1 MCRPAVSYYQDI
13 YPYLIFRHHHLSS
26 AGTDS
31 SYKLAIKMA
40 ERQTSA
46 VEEVKVTSE
55 DVSEW
60 TENLGA
66 VILVQRARVRSL
78 TAKPLMAETEKRKL
92 ESLESLLKDAIIAQD
107 ARYKKLRASTAA
119 RSKINEAYWNLESV
133 KTRLREA
140 IIDQGAR
147 VRKLKV
153 KSEVE
158 EAERRQESLK
168 ADWKAATGGDWS
180 EVREEGPILLTTNR
194 VRGREVLPELRERL
208 KELVRE
214 KVIR

>member
-1 MCRPAVSYYQDI
+1 
-13 YPYLIFRHHHLSS
+13 
-26 AGTDS
+26 
-31 SYKLAIKMA
+31 MA

-46 VEEVKVTSE
+46 VEENQVTSE
-55 DVSEW
+55 DVSKW
-60 TENLGA
+60 TEDLGE

-107 ARYKKLRASTAA
+107 ANLKKLRATNADWSE
-119 RSKINEAYWNLESV
+119 INEAYEKLESL

-140 IIDQGAR
+140 IIEQGAR

-180 EVREEGPILLTTNR
+180 EVREEGPILLTTNK
-194 VRGREVLPELRERL
+194 VKGREVLPELGERL
-208 KELVRE
+208 KELSRE
-214 KVIR
+214 NVIR

>member
-1 MCRPAVSYYQDI
+1 M
-13 YPYLIFRHHHLSS
+13 S

-31 SYKLAIKMA
+31 RDKLAIKMA

-55 DVSEW
+55 DVSKW
-60 TENLGA
+60 TEDLGE

-92 ESLESLLKDAIIAQD
+92 ESLESLLKDAIIAQN
-107 ARYKKLRASTAA
+107 AHYKKLGADNAA
-119 RSKINEAYWNLESV
+119 RSEINEAYFKLESV

-180 EVREEGPILLTTNR
+180 EVREEGPILLTTNK
-194 VRGREVLPELRERL
+194 VKGREVLPELGERL
-208 KELVRE
+208 KELSRE
-214 KVIR
+214 NVIR

>member
-1 MCRPAVSYYQDI
+1 M
-13 YPYLIFRHHHLSS
+13 
-26 AGTDS
+26 TDS
-31 SYKLAIKMA
+31 SYKLDIKMA

-46 VEEVKVTSE
+46 EEEKKITSE
-55 DVSEW
+55 DVSKW
-60 TENLGA
+60 TEDLGEI
-66 VILVQRARVRSL
+66 ILVQRARVRSL
-78 TAKPLMAETEKRKL
+78 TAKPLMAETEMRKL

-107 ARYKKLRASTAA
+107 ARYKKLGADNAD
-119 RSKINEAYWNLESV
+119 RSKINEAYWKLESV

-180 EVREEGPILLTTNR
+180 EVREEGPILLTTNK
-194 VRGREVLPELRERL
+194 VKGKDVLPELKQRL
-208 KELVRE
+208 KELVQE
-214 KVIR
+214 GVIR

>member
-1 MCRPAVSYYQDI
+1 
-13 YPYLIFRHHHLSS
+13 
-26 AGTDS
+26 
-31 SYKLAIKMA
+31 MA

-46 VEEVKVTSE
+46 VEEDEITSE

-60 TENLGA
+60 TENLGE

-92 ESLESLLKDAIIAQD
+92 ESLESLLKDAIIAQ
-107 ARYKKLRASTAA
+107 AAHYKKLEADKAA
-119 RSKINEAYWNLESV
+119 RSEINEAYHKLESV

-147 VRKLKV
+147 VRKLRTDRRATE
-153 KSEVE
+153 SEVE

-180 EVREEGPILLTTNR
+180 EVREEGPILLTTNK
-194 VRGREVLPELRERL
+194 VRGKEVLPELGERL

-214 KVIR
+214 NVIR

>member
-1 MCRPAVSYYQDI
+1 
-13 YPYLIFRHHHLSS
+13 
-26 AGTDS
+26 
-31 SYKLAIKMA
+31 MA
-40 ERQTSA
+40 ESQTSA

-55 DVSEW
+55 AVSEW
-60 TENLGA
+60 TEDLGA

-92 ESLESLLKDAIIAQD
+92 ESLESLLKNAIIAQD
-107 ARYKKLRASTAA
+107 ASYKKLRASTAD
-119 RSKINEAYWNLESV
+119 RSEINEAYWKLESV

-147 VRKLKV
+147 VRKLRTDRATE
-153 KSEVE
+153 SEVE

-168 ADWKAATGGDWS
+168 ADYKAATGGDWS
-180 EVREEGPILLTTNR
+180 EVREEGPILLTTNK
-194 VRGREVLPELRERL
+194 VRGREALPELGERL
-208 KELVRE
+208 KDLVRE

>member
-1 MCRPAVSYYQDI
+1 M
-13 YPYLIFRHHHLSS
+13 
-26 AGTDS
+26 
-31 SYKLAIKMA
+31 
-40 ERQTSA
+40 
-46 VEEVKVTSE
+46 EEDKITSE
-55 DVSEW
+55 DVSKW
-60 TENLGA
+60 TKDLGEI
-66 VILVQRARVRSL
+66 ILVQRARVRSL
-78 TAKPLMAETEKRKL
+78 TAKPLMAETEMRKL

-119 RSKINEAYWNLESV
+119 SSKIYEAYWNLESV

-180 EVREEGPILLTTNR
+180 EVREEGPILLTTNA
-194 VRGREVLPELRERL
+194 VKGKEVLPELAERL
-208 KELVRE
+208 KDLVRE

>member
-1 MCRPAVSYYQDI
+1 
-13 YPYLIFRHHHLSS
+13 
-26 AGTDS
+26 
-31 SYKLAIKMA
+31 MA
-40 ERQTSA
+40 DRQTSA

-55 DVSEW
+55 AVSEW
-60 TENLGA
+60 TEDLGA

-107 ARYKKLRASTAA
+107 AHYKKLRASTAD
-119 RSKINEAYWNLESV
+119 RSEINEAYWNLESV

-168 ADWKAATGGDWS
+168 ADWKAATGSDWS
-180 EVREEGPILLTTNR
+180 EVREEGPILLTTNK
-194 VRGREVLPELRERL
+194 VKGKDVLPELKQRL
-208 KELVRE
+208 KELVQE
-214 KVIR
+214 GVIR

>member
-1 MCRPAVSYYQDI
+1 MIR
-13 YPYLIFRHHHLSS
+13 YLFFIFPFTDNTTLTPPLHSR
-26 AGTDS
+26 AGTD
-31 SYKLAIKMA
+31 IRMA
-40 ERQTSA
+40 EGQTST
-46 VEEVKVTSE
+46 VEGDQVTSE
-55 DVSEW
+55 DVTKW
-60 TENLGA
+60 TENLGE

-107 ARYKKLRASTAA
+107 AHYKKLRASTAD

-168 ADWKAATGGDWS
+168 ADYKAATGSDWS
-180 EVREEGPILLTTNR
+180 EVREEGPILLTTNA
-194 VRGREVLPELRERL
+194 VKGKEVLPELGERL
-208 KELVRE
+208 KDLVQEGVVR
-214 KVIR
+214 

>member
-1 MCRPAVSYYQDI
+1 MFEI
-13 YPYLIFRHHHLSS
+13 YAAYN
-26 AGTDS
+26 
-31 SYKLAIKMA
+31 KL
-40 ERQTSA
+40 Q
-46 VEEVKVTSE
+46 
-55 DVSEW
+55 
-60 TENLGA
+60 
-66 VILVQRARVRSL
+66 SL
-78 TAKPLMAETEKRKL
+78 K
-92 ESLESLLKDAIIAQD
+92 
-107 ARYKKLRASTAA
+107 
-119 RSKINEAYWNLESV
+119 NE
-133 KTRLREA
+133 LREA
-140 IIDQGAR
+140 ITHQGAR

>member
-1 MCRPAVSYYQDI
+1 MIITTRPPPPPSAV
-13 YPYLIFRHHHLSS
+13 
-26 AGTDS
+26 TDS
-31 SYKLAIKMA
+31 SYKLDIKMA

-46 VEEVKVTSE
+46 EEEKKITSE
-55 DVSEW
+55 DVSKW
-60 TENLGA
+60 TEDLGEI
-66 VILVQRARVRSL
+66 ILVQRARVRSL
-78 TAKPLMAETEKRKL
+78 TAKPLMAETEMRKL

-107 ARYKKLRASTAA
+107 ARYKKLGADNAA
-119 RSKINEAYWNLESV
+119 RSEINEAYHKLEFL

-153 KSEVE
+153 QSEIE

-180 EVREEGPILLTTNR
+180 EVKEEGPILLTTNA
-194 VRGREVLPELRERL
+194 VRGKEVLPELKERL
-208 KELVRE
+208 KELRRE
-214 KVIR
+214 DVIR

>member
-1 MCRPAVSYYQDI
+1 
-13 YPYLIFRHHHLSS
+13 
-26 AGTDS
+26 
-31 SYKLAIKMA
+31 MA

-46 VEEVKVTSE
+46 VEENQVTSE
-55 DVSEW
+55 DVSKW
-60 TENLGA
+60 TEDLGE

-92 ESLESLLKDAIIAQD
+92 ESLESLLKDAMIAQD
-107 ARYKKLRASTAA
+107 ANLKKLKETNAST
-119 RSKINEAYWNLESV
+119 SKIHEAYHKLESLQ
-133 KTRLREA
+133 TRLREA
-140 IIDQGAR
+140 IIEQGAR

-168 ADWKAATGGDWS
+168 ADYKAATGDDWS
-180 EVREEGPILLTTNR
+180 EVREEGPILLTTNK
-194 VRGREVLPELRERL
+194 VRGKDVLPELRERL

-214 KVIR
+214 NVIR